1 MKVTNT
7 ITQSRNHA
15 LTNTFITG
23 ILMLIT
29 AVSGLRAQDTIDTNY
44 YRYDYHYTRG
54 SGPKMPTGY
63 HNQGHMVP
71 ACPNGFG
78 FDNSYWWIPDT
89 VDGVICC
96 SNSWVYLPYFRY
108 ELSKDQKIHGI
119 AVAIDSIRNFTF
131 GDSLTVILCKA
142 NNDSTGF
149 IHLDSITIK
158 GGEIGKRRWMEIP
171 ITYYDGG
178 SYDFSLSQYQ
188 AHGQFDDCID
198 TIIYS
203 QVLEFYFDRPI
214 HIDGTYL
221 WWHVKISNKRG
232 SDFIIHYRGGY
243 NSCGISFYWEDCKW
257 GGGRAVFTPFF
268 PIITPLPEWEVASLE
283 QVIPWPAGAVIPDPQ
298 SPNDPGNPQN
308 PDDPINPE
316 TPDNSGDTEGIDDN
330 CGSTN
335 ATTVHPNPTTGQ
347 IHINTAGQPITSIT
361 IHNTM
366 GQLVTG
372 HWSPVTDHLTIDL
385 SPLPAGVYYMT
396 VKSGETTTRH
406 KVIKVN

>member
-1 MKVTNT
+1 
-7 ITQSRNHA
+7 
-15 LTNTFITG
+15 
-23 ILMLIT
+23 MLIT

-44 YRYDYHYTRG
+44 YRYDYHYYYG
-54 SGPKMPTGY
+54 GPKMPTGY
-63 HNQGHMVP
+63 NHERVP

-78 FDNSYWWIPDT
+78 FLDVLHIPFIVNGCIILGNPDLYLSYM
-89 VDGVICC
+89 
-96 SNSWVYLPYFRY
+96 RY
-108 ELSKDQKIHGI
+108 DLSKDQTIHGI

-171 ITYYDGG
+171 ISSG
-178 SYDFSLSQYQ
+178 SYEQSGSQYQ
-188 AHGQFDDCID
+188 AHGQYDDCID
-198 TIIYS
+198 TIIYN

-221 WWHVKISNKRG
+221 WWKAKISNKKG
-232 SDFIIHYRGGY
+232 SDFILPFRYGWQSSR
-243 NSCGISFYWEDCKW
+243 ISTYGEDCKW
-257 GGGRAVFTPFF
+257 GGAFAVFTPFF
-268 PIITPLPEWEVASLE
+268 PIITSLPEWEVASLE
-283 QVIPWPAGAVIPDPQ
+283 QVIPWPVGAVIPDPQ

-366 GQLVTG
+366 GQLVTTEAFND
-372 HWSPVTDHLTIDL
+372 SITKAIMQSDNQAVIDI

-396 VKSGETTTRH
+396 VKSGETTTKH
-406 KVIKVN
+406 KIIKVN